1 MVFTSSCLDVFFNFN
16 FLMPVL
22 LADSFHGRGFV
33 VRSHGTEYKAGAL
46 VQFLRGKALLVDL
59 RRL

>member
-1 MVFTSSCLDVFFNFN
+1 VFFLNFN

-33 VRSHGTEYKAGAL
+33 VRSHGM
-46 VQFLRGKALLVDL
+46 
-59 RRL
+59 